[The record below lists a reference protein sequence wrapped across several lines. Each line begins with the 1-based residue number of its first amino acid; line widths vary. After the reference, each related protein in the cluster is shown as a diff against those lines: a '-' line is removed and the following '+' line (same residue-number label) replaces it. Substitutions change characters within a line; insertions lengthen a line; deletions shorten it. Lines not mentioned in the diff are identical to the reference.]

1 MSQMPSLPLVQTKN
15 LSVKMGQRTLV
26 SGLDWQVQSGEFWCV
41 LGKNGVG
48 KSSLLSVLAGLL
60 PRSGGALQ
68 FTAQSIAQSIDQLD
82 DLQLA
87 RLRGLMMQH
96 QSDAFSH
103 SVADTVLIGRTP
115 YRVGRSWDAEQDI
128 KIAHQAL
135 ARVGLLDK
143 LHADI
148 TQLSGGERQRVAL
161 AGLLAQ
167 DPGLMLLDEPTA
179 HQDVAQQLAIM
190 RLACELA
197 QTHALIASCHDINLA
212 MRFATHVLVL
222 GEDQHWQGRVAE
234 VMTVQILAQAFGCS
248 FSLRGGQFIAE

>member
-1 MSQMPSLPLVQTKN
+1 MRQLIREFKTLNQTIAY
-15 LSVKMGQRTLV
+15 
-26 SGLDWQVQSGEFWCV
+26 
-41 LGKNGVG
+41 LGVTGV
-48 KSSLLSVLAGLL
+48 
-60 PRSGGALQ
+60 R
-68 FTAQSIAQSIDQLD
+68 
-82 DLQLA
+82 
-87 RLRGLMMQH
+87 
-96 QSDAFSH
+96 
-103 SVADTVLIGRTP
+103 
-115 YRVGRSWDAEQDI
+115 

-222 GEDQHWQGRVAE
+222 GEDQHWQGRVAQ
-234 VMTVQILAQAFGCS
+234 VMTAQILDQAFGCR
-248 FSLRGGQFIAE
+248 FSLRGGLFIAE